1 MGSNREEAMFRT
13 ATLFWLALVVSAGAQ
28 QKTTESVVKVS
39 VKAEKAAI
47 DGTNAV
53 VFTVKIDN
61 AYHLYAN
68 PVKNPDLD
76 AAQTKLTM
84 TGAEL
89 VKVEYPPGK
98 LIVDKI
104 VGDYAV
110 YEGEIKITAR
120 VRKKAGAAGPVEA
133 TIKCQA
139 CTEKACLP
147 TGTIKTRIEL
157 P

>member
-1 MGSNREEAMFRT
+1 MFRT
-13 ATLFWLALVVSAGAQ
+13 ATLIWLALVFSAGAQ
-28 QKTTESVVKVS
+28 PKTTETVVKVS
-39 VKAEKAAI
+39 AKAEKPSA
-47 DGTNAV
+47 DGTQTV
-53 VFTVKIDN
+53 VFTVRIDN

-76 AAQTKLTM
+76 AAQTKLTV

-120 VRKKAGAAGPVEA
+120 VRKKVGATGPVES

-139 CTEKACLP
+139 CSEKACLP
-147 TGTIKTRIEL
+147 IGNIKTRIEL